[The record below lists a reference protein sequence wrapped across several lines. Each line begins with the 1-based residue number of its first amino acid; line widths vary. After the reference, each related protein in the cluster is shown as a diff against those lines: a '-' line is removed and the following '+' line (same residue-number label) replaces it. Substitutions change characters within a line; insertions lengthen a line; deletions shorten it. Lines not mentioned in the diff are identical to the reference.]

1 VGVDPIAA
9 GSVESFNKPGGNATG
24 MTLITGPLAQKRL
37 GLLREIAPKAVNLAM
52 LAKPLSPDA
61 TPEIRDVQASRC

>member
-1 VGVDPIAA
+1 
-9 GSVESFNKPGGNATG
+9 